1 MTALDAG
8 SGFCSHQWL
17 MEKEA
22 LTQLRWKSCFHCQGI
37 FYFIS
42 RNILKFSLVQNLLH
56 IKERIFHAKY
66 IGY

>member
-1 MTALDAG
+1 MTALDAR
-8 SGFCSHQWL
+8 SAFCSPQWF

-37 FYFIS
+37 FNFIP

-56 IKERIFHAKY
+56 IKERVFHAK
-66 IGY
+66 